1 MLFFPHFSSSIRRL
15 STSSNLQK
23 KASLAEVGSYNT
35 AVISK
40 QMQIKGTP
48 HQAKENIGG
57 RSQNELNF
65 SNYDPRNSSAI
76 KR

>member
-1 MLFFPHFSSSIRRL
+1 MQFSPHFSSSIRRL

>member
-15 STSSNLQK
+15 STSSNLLK
-23 KASLAEVGSYNT
+23 KTSPAEVESYNT
-35 AVISK
+35 ATTSK
-40 QMQIKGTP
+40 QMQMKGTP